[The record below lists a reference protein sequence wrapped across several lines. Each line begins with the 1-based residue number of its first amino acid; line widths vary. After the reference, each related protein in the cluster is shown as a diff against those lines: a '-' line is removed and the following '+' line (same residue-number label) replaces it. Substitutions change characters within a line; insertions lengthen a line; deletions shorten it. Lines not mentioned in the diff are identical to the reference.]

1 LLNVTTT
8 LPQTIGVALGGA
20 VVTVG
25 GGNFALF
32 PDRHRLLSSSAP
44 SRPHPHDNE
53 TQLSQQPDNP
63 RHHSDPKVK

>member
-32 PDRHRLLSSSAP
+32 PDRHRLC
-44 SRPHPHDNE
+44 
-53 TQLSQQPDNP
+53 
-63 RHHSDPKVK
+63 RHRRLADLTRTTTRRN

>member
-1 LLNVTTT
+1 MTTT

-32 PDRHRLLSSSAP
+32 PIAIAF
-44 SRPHPHDNE
+44 
-53 TQLSQQPDNP
+53 
-63 RHHSDPKVK
+63 VVIGA